1 VAQQAAKTVERY
13 FSAIRSLNLDAWVST
28 FEEEAISEDPV
39 GSPPIQGHDELRNF
53 FLGLTDLFSRVGIT
67 EDSVFICG
75 NDAAVKWTGY
85 GVGKNGAQVEFEGID
100 VFQLSDAGKIVRL
113 RSYWDPAPTIARLK
127 A

>member
-1 VAQQAAKTVERY
+1 M
-13 FSAIRSLNLDAWVST
+13 NLDAWVST

-39 GSPPIQGHDELRNF
+39 GAPPIQGHNELRNF

-67 EDSVFICG
+67 EDSVFVCG

-85 GVGKNGAQVEFEGID
+85 GVGKNGQQVEFEGID
-100 VFQLSDAGKIVRL
+100 VFQMSESGKIIRL
-113 RSYWDPAPTIARLK
+113 KSYWDPQPMIARLK